1 MKVLGQHVHD
11 LTAEQLDV
19 YQKVSTVH
27 MHSKHLVNIGRPS
40 TERVCFTLPIW
51 AAAESPFAC

>member
-1 MKVLGQHVHD
+1 VHD

-27 MHSKHLVNIGRPS
+27 MHSKNLVNIGRPS